1 MRRLWLIGI
10 VTECCLADCRVE
22 GFPELIGPRSSSNR
36 ESEMGPITY
45 PDLDKL
51 KWVFYLAIVGAV
63 GILAVLI
70 KCGIWLYEHVRFV

>member
-1 MRRLWLIGI
+1 MTNDEILQAANW
-10 VTECCLADCRVE
+10 
-22 GFPELIGPRSSSNR
+22 
-36 ESEMGPITY
+36 ESEMGPI
-45 PDLDKL
+45 PLDKL

>member
-1 MRRLWLIGI
+1 MRQL
-10 VTECCLADCRVE
+10 VTTVQSA
-22 GFPELIGPRSSSNR
+22 FHSSSSM
-36 ESEMGPITY
+36 ESEMGPIPY

>member
-1 MRRLWLIGI
+1 
-10 VTECCLADCRVE
+10 
-22 GFPELIGPRSSSNR
+22 
-36 ESEMGPITY
+36 MGPIPY

-70 KCGIWLYEHVRFV
+70 KCGIWLFEHVRFV

>member
-1 MRRLWLIGI
+1 MI
-10 VTECCLADCRVE
+10 
-22 GFPELIGPRSSSNR
+22 SSSSL
-36 ESEMGPITY
+36 ESEMGPIPY

-51 KWVFYLAIVGAV
+51 KWVFYLAVIGAV

>member
-1 MRRLWLIGI
+1 MKN
-10 VTECCLADCRVE
+10 
-22 GFPELIGPRSSSNR
+22 SSSSR
-36 ESEMGPITY
+36 ESEMGPIPY

-70 KCGIWLYEHVRFV
+70 KCGIWIYEHVRFV